1 LACRGSAGK
10 NTSKSYLPENCKL
23 EITISDEVLLEEC
36 ILIVLEPDSID
47 STRLQTPQKCE
58 AFNSAYLI
66 PDRNAQDSD
75 FLPELHRPHP
85 QHNP

>member
-1 LACRGSAGK
+1 MKYCFENAFLL
-10 NTSKSYLPENCKL
+10 YLNQIC
-23 EITISDEVLLEEC
+23 
-36 ILIVLEPDSID
+36 ID

-66 PDRNAQDSD
+66 PDRIARDSD
-75 FLPELHRPHP
+75 FLPELHRLHP